1 MKETFLC
8 LNLKLDD
15 GCLLY
20 SMPELFNKT
29 GHCLTDIIIALDEFK
44 QVLHVEF
51 FGRNSP
57 YIYSVL
63 RWNRMLSSKVGVC

>member
-1 MKETFLC
+1 MQFGESSVRRIFVMWIVFMKETFLC

-20 SMPELFNKT
+20 SMPEVFNKT

-44 QVLHVEF
+44 
-51 FGRNSP
+51 
-57 YIYSVL
+57 
-63 RWNRMLSSKVGVC
+63 

>member
-1 MKETFLC
+1 MQFGESSVRRIFLMWIVFMKETFLC

-20 SMPELFNKT
+20 SMPEVFNKT

-44 QVLHVEF
+44 
-51 FGRNSP
+51 
-57 YIYSVL
+57 
-63 RWNRMLSSKVGVC
+63 